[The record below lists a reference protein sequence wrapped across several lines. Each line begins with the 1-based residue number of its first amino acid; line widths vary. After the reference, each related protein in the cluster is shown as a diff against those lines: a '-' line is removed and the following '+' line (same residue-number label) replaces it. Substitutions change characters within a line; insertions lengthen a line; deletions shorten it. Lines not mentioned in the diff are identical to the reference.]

1 MIDTALD
8 QILAALAVDVKAFA
22 ICEFASDSG
31 VAIRP
36 LDEIEIHFVLAGT
49 MYLTLGE
56 GAPIAAGPGSVV
68 LVPPRVGQI
77 MGASP
82 SPSRL
87 LGPADIC
94 GMRPDGLLSFD
105 AREGAPG
112 TVLVAC
118 GKITADVG
126 GSFGPFDGLAGPIC
140 CDLSEASLIRVAFA
154 EILREIDRTAL
165 GSRALVGAL
174 MKACVVKALRR
185 HADDHGTRQAL
196 PGLFEKPSLARALAC
211 VVETPSAGHNLHDLA
226 RMAGM
231 SRSKFAKVFA
241 ETIGLPPMEFVA
253 RVRLARARELLMTT
267 DLPVAVVAARVGFAS
282 RSHFSRSFRNSF
294 GVDPSGM
301 RRDAAIGDLADA

>member
-1 MIDTALD
+1 MIHPALD

-31 VAIRP
+31 VTIRP
-36 LDEIEIHFVLAGT
+36 LDEIEIHFVLTGT
-49 MYLTLGE
+49 MYLTPGD
-56 GAPIAAGPGSVV
+56 GAPLVAGPGSVV
-68 LVPPRVGQI
+68 LVPPHVRQV

-87 LGPADIC
+87 LLPADIC

-112 TVLVAC
+112 TLLVAC

-140 CDLSEASLIRVAFA
+140 CDLSDASLIRIAFD
-154 EILREIDRTAL
+154 EILREIDKTAL
-165 GSRALVGAL
+165 GMRALVGAL
-174 MKACVVKALRR
+174 MKACLIKALRR
-185 HADDHGTRQAL
+185 HAEEYGARRAL

-211 VVETPSAGHNLHDLA
+211 VVETPSASHNLPDLA

-241 ETIGLPPMEFVA
+241 ETIGWPPMEFVA
-253 RVRLARARELLMTT
+253 RMRLARARELLVGT
-267 DLPVAVVAARVGFAS
+267 DLPVAAVAAQVGFAS

-301 RRDAAIGDLADA
+301 RRDAAMGDLADA